1 MNKLYFGDNLEIM
14 REMPNAVVDL
24 ICTDPPFNSGRDY
37 NAFLLDSQAQKKA
50 FTDTWNWDTAA
61 QDARADVDRR
71 ARTDDTYKAMT
82 WCYRTL

>member
-1 MNKLYFGDNLEIM
+1 MRLLILSVPIHPSTAAEITTPSCWTH
-14 REMPNAVVDL
+14 RH
-24 ICTDPPFNSGRDY
+24 RKKR
-37 NAFLLDSQAQKKA
+37 SQIPGIG
-50 FTDTWNWDTAA
+50 DTAA